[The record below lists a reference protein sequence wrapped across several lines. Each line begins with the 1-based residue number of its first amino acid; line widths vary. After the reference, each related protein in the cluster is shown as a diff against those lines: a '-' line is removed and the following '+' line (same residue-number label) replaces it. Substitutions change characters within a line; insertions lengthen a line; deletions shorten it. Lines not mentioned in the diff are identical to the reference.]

1 MYSTA
6 LLKVSA
12 TRNGSCSQS
21 AGRTRPGF
29 SFSDVLL
36 AFVFILLCIEKL
48 PKGGSTSPER
58 FILLVA
64 NRLRR
69 VSFVPFMCASKID
82 VADCTQN
89 VKIAFSQ
96 MCEAWP
102 IPMVVRAIMLEKL
115 LLFSPFFSG

>member
-1 MYSTA
+1 MSTA
-6 LLKVSA
+6 
-12 TRNGSCSQS
+12 RNGSCSQS
-21 AGRTRPGF
+21 VGRTRPGF

-48 PKGGSTSPER
+48 PKGGSPSPER

-82 VADCTQN
+82 VSDRTQN
-89 VKIAFSQ
+89 VKIAFPQ

-102 IPMVVRAIMLEKL
+102 IPMVVRAIMLEKP
-115 LLFSPFFSG
+115 LLFSPFFLFSFSG